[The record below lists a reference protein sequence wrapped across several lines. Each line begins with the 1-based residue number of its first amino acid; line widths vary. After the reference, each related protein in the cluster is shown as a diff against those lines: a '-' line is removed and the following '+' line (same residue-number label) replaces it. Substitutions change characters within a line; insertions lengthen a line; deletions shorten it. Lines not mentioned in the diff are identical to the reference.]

1 MRKSPLIRHVRRKE
15 KRPPPARVAERRRP
29 KVFLHF
35 RKTIPI
41 LPNGVT
47 GRFDLY
53 NHANLFVVWVFPV
66 VEEQFNPDFTMH
78 LSAESAEKSAEKNK
92 DYRFFSAA
100 VPRFNK
106 TEKQVATERLPVH
119 PATNRK
125 EVTTLSDDRTFTRT
139 PHYKP
144 QGSHHLQFD
153 LFHFQSTK

>member
-1 MRKSPLIRHVRRKE
+1 MRKSITVLLIV
-15 KRPPPARVAERRRP
+15 
-29 KVFLHF
+29 
-35 RKTIPI
+35 
-41 LPNGVT
+41 
-47 GRFDLY
+47 
-53 NHANLFVVWVFPV
+53 
-66 VEEQFNPDFTMH
+66 
-78 LSAESAEKSAEKNK
+78 LSAFVGRIGRKIGRKNK